1 LILFAYSINN
11 DKVTVPKKR
20 FIGTNMADNKLAQQF
35 AVYSEW
41 RKALVD
47 TICDYRSWL
56 NEQELND
63 AQVDQRIQQLL
74 DRLREDKLNVAFVAE
89 FSRGKSE
96 LINAIFFAGYG
107 TRLLPSSAGRTTMCP
122 TELLYDKSKP
132 TSIMML
138 PIETR
143 LTDATTSEYKRYP
156 EEWKTVAFDVDSND
170 SMVSAFKEVSA
181 TKAVSVQEAEKY
193 GLFDPN
199 SADDALHLNKDGT
212 IDVPCWRYAMIN
224 FPHPLLEQGLVI
236 LDTPGLNAIGT
247 EPELTLNMLPN
258 AHAVLFILAADT
270 GVTKSEIDVWR
281 QYISGTRWK
290 QKGRLAVLN
299 KIDGLWDELKDEKEI
314 QKELTK
320 QIKTSA
326 ELLGLETNQIFPVSA
341 QKGLLAKVNKDETLL
356 AKSRVL
362 ELEKA
367 LSEELIPSKKEI
379 VRDNTQNEIE
389 DLIANSH
396 VILEARFSGINDQ
409 LLELRGLRGKNEDV
423 VEHMMNKVKVDK
435 ENFEKGLQRFQALR
449 SIFSQHTNRL
459 FTLLGMESLKLH
471 VHTTRETMIKASFT
485 KTIREA
491 MDNFFSELKDRLVSS
506 DAQIDEIKKMMDVM
520 YEKFSKEH
528 GLRKSEPPVF
538 STLRYQKELAKL
550 ERAYKEQFNTAFNMI
565 ANEKM
570 TLTTKFFETL
580 ASRVIH
586 VFEVANRDIENWLKA
601 VIAPMESQVREH
613 QLQLRRRLESI
624 KRIYK
629 ATDTL
634 EDRISELEA
643 IEKSIQAQ
651 LDDLNILRMHMKNA
665 LTFEAADEVIAA

>member
-1 LILFAYSINN
+1 
-11 DKVTVPKKR
+11 
-20 FIGTNMADNKLAQQF
+20 MAENKLAHQF
-35 AVYSEW
+35 AEYSQW

-47 TICDYRSWL
+47 SICDYRSWL

-63 AQVDQRIQQLL
+63 AQIDQRITNLL
-74 DRLREDKLNVAFVAE
+74 ERLREDKLNVAFVAE

-96 LINAIFFAGYG
+96 LINAIFFADYG
-107 TRLLPSSAGRTTMCP
+107 QRLLPSSAGRTTMCP
-122 TELLYDKSKP
+122 TELLYDATKP

-138 PIETR
+138 PIDTR
-143 LTDATTSEYKRYP
+143 SSDATTTEYKRYP
-156 EEWKTVAFDVDSND
+156 DEWHTVTFDVNNND
-170 SMVSAFKEVSA
+170 SMVAAFKEVSK
-181 TKAVSVQEAEKY
+181 TKVVSALEAEKF

-199 SADDALHLNKDGT
+199 SSDDAMSLNKDGT
-212 IDVPCWRYAMIN
+212 IDIPCWRYAMIN

-299 KIDGLWDELKDEKEI
+299 KIDGLWDELKNENEIEKEI
-314 QKELTK
+314 LK
-320 QIKTSA
+320 QVKTSA
-326 ELLGLETNQIFPVSA
+326 ELLGLETNQIFPTSA
-341 QKGLLAKVNKDETLL
+341 QKGLLAKINGDEALL
-356 AKSRVL
+356 VQSRL
-362 ELEKA
+362 PELEKA
-367 LSEELIPSKKEI
+367 LSDELIPSKKEI
-379 VRDNTQNEIE
+379 VRDNTKNEIE
-389 DLIANSH
+389 DLIANSNM
-396 VILEARFSGINDQ
+396 VLESRVTGVVEQ
-409 LLELRGLRGKNEDV
+409 LEELRGLRGKNEDV
-423 VEHMMNKVKVDK
+423 VEHMMNKVKLDK

-449 SIFSQHTNRL
+449 SVFSQQTNKL
-459 FTLLGMESLKLH
+459 FTLLGMEALKVQ
-471 VHTTRETMIKASFT
+471 VHTTRETMVSAKFT
-485 KTIREA
+485 KTIRDA
-491 MDNFFSELKDRLVSS
+491 MDNFFLDLKARLVSS

-520 YEKFSKEH
+520 YDKFSKEH
-528 GLRKSEPPVF
+528 GLRKSEPPAF

-570 TLTTKFFETL
+570 TLTSKFFETL

-586 VFEVANRDIENWLKA
+586 VYEVANRDVENWLKA

-634 EDRISELEA
+634 EDRILELEN
-643 IEKSIQAQ
+643 IEKSIRSQIT
-651 LDDLNILRMHMKNA
+651 DLQILRQHMGNA
-665 LTFEAADEVIAA
+665 LAFEGSEESKAA

>member
-1 LILFAYSINN
+1 
-11 DKVTVPKKR
+11 
-20 FIGTNMADNKLAQQF
+20 MAQEKSNSKLAHQF
-35 AVYSEW
+35 AAYTQW
-41 RKALVD
+41 RKALVE

-63 AQVDQRIQQLL
+63 GQIDQRIQQLL

-122 TELLYDKSKP
+122 TELLYDKTKP
-132 TSIMML
+132 SSIMLL

-143 LTDATTSEYKRYP
+143 LSDATTTEYKRYP
-156 EEWKTVAFDVDSND
+156 EEWKTVTFDIDSNE
-170 SMVSAFKEVSA
+170 SMVSAFKEVSN
-181 TKAVSVQEAEKY
+181 TKAVSVLEAEKY

-199 SADDALHLNKDGT
+199 SADDALSVNKDGT
-212 IDVPCWRYAMIN
+212 IDVPSWRYAMIN

-281 QYISGTRWK
+281 QYISGTRWR

-299 KIDGLWDELKDEKEI
+299 KIDGLWDELKNEDDI
-314 QKELTK
+314 QAELTK
-320 QIKTSA
+320 QIKSSA
-326 ELLGLETNQIFPVSA
+326 ELLGLETNQIFPISA
-341 QKGLLAKVNKDETLL
+341 QKGLLAKVNNDEPLL
-356 AKSRVL
+356 IKSRIL
-362 ELEKA
+362 ELERA
-367 LSEELIPSKKEI
+367 LSDELIPSKKEI

-396 VILEARFSGINDQ
+396 VILDARISGINDQ

-449 SIFSQHTNRL
+449 SIFSKHTNLL
-459 FTLLGMESLKLH
+459 FTLLGMEALKSH
-471 VHTTRETMIKASFT
+471 VHTTRETMIDASFT
-485 KTIREA
+485 KTIRIA
-491 MDNFFSELKDRLVSS
+491 MDNFFSELKKRLISS
-506 DAQIDEIKKMMDVM
+506 DTQIDEIKKMMDVM

-528 GLRKSEPPVF
+528 GLRKSEPPAF

-565 ANEKM
+565 AHEKM
-570 TLTTKFFETL
+570 TLTSRFFETL

-586 VFEVANRDIENWLKA
+586 VYEVANRDVENWLKA
-601 VIAPMESQVREH
+601 VISPMESQVREH

-624 KRIYK
+624 KRIYT

-634 EDRISELEA
+634 EDRILELEA
-643 IEKSIQAQ
+643 IEKSIRGQ
-651 LDDLNILRMHMKNA
+651 LDDLKVLRMHMKNA
-665 LTFEAADEVIAA
+665 LAFEPAEDAIAA

>member
-1 LILFAYSINN
+1 
-11 DKVTVPKKR
+11 
-20 FIGTNMADNKLAQQF
+20 MAENKLAHQF
-35 AVYSEW
+35 AEYSQW

-47 TICDYRSWL
+47 SICDYRSWL

-63 AQVDQRIQQLL
+63 AQIDQRITNLL
-74 DRLREDKLNVAFVAE
+74 ERLREDKLNVAFVAE

-96 LINAIFFAGYG
+96 LINAIFFADYG
-107 TRLLPSSAGRTTMCP
+107 QRLLPSSAGRTTMCP
-122 TELLYDKSKP
+122 TELLYDPTKP

-138 PIETR
+138 PIDTR
-143 LTDATTSEYKRYP
+143 ASDATTTEYKRYP
-156 EEWKTVAFDVDSND
+156 DEWHTVTFDVNNND
-170 SMVSAFKEVSA
+170 SMVAAFKEVSK
-181 TKAVSVQEAEKY
+181 TKVVTAVEAEKF

-199 SADDALHLNKDGT
+199 SSDDAMSLNKDGT
-212 IDVPCWRYAMIN
+212 IDIPCWRYAMIN

-299 KIDGLWDELKDEKEI
+299 KIDGLWDELKNEKEI
-314 QKELTK
+314 EKEIHK
-320 QIKTSA
+320 QVQTSA
-326 ELLGLETNQIFPVSA
+326 ELLGLETNQIFPTSA
-341 QKGLLAKVNKDETLL
+341 QKGLLAKINGDEGLL
-356 AKSRVL
+356 VQSRL
-362 ELEKA
+362 PELEKA
-367 LSEELIPSKKEI
+367 LSDELIPSKKEI
-379 VRDNTQNEIE
+379 VRDNTKNEIE
-389 DLIANSH
+389 DLIANSNL
-396 VILEARFSGINDQ
+396 VLESRVTGVVEQ
-409 LLELRGLRGKNEDV
+409 LEELRGLRGKNEDV
-423 VEHMMNKVKVDK
+423 VEHMMNKVKLDK

-449 SIFSQHTNRL
+449 SVFSQQTNKL
-459 FTLLGMESLKLH
+459 FTLLGMEALKVQ
-471 VHTTRETMIKASFT
+471 VHTTRESMVSAKFT
-485 KTIREA
+485 KTIRDA
-491 MDNFFSELKDRLVSS
+491 MDNFFLDLKSRLVSS

-520 YEKFSKEH
+520 YDKFSKEH
-528 GLRKSEPPVF
+528 GLRKSEPPAF

-550 ERAYKEQFNTAFNMI
+550 ERAYKEQFNTTFNMI

-586 VFEVANRDIENWLKA
+586 VYEVANRDVENWLKA

-634 EDRISELEA
+634 EDRILELEN
-643 IEKSIQAQ
+643 IEKSIRAQ
-651 LDDLNILRMHMKNA
+651 ITDLQILRQHMGNA
-665 LTFEAADEVIAA
+665 LAFEGAEETKAA

>member
-1 LILFAYSINN
+1 
-11 DKVTVPKKR
+11 
-20 FIGTNMADNKLAQQF
+20 MAENKLAHQF
-35 AVYSEW
+35 AAYSEW

-47 TICDYRSWL
+47 SICDYRSWL

-63 AQVDQRIQQLL
+63 AQIDQRITNLL
-74 DRLREDKLNVAFVAE
+74 ERLREDKLNVAFVAE

-96 LINAIFFAGYG
+96 LINAIFFADYG
-107 TRLLPSSAGRTTMCP
+107 QRLLPSSAGRTTMCP
-122 TELLYDKSKP
+122 TELLYDATKP

-143 LTDATTSEYKRYP
+143 SSDATTTEYKRYP
-156 EEWKTVAFDVDSND
+156 DEWHTVTFDVDNND
-170 SMVSAFKEVSA
+170 SMVAAFKEVSS
-181 TKAVSVQEAEKY
+181 TKRVSAEEAEKF

-199 SADDALHLNKDGT
+199 SSDDAMSLNKDGT
-212 IDVPCWRYAMIN
+212 IDIPSWRYAMIN

-299 KIDGLWDELKDEKEI
+299 KIDGLWDELKNEKDIEKEI
-314 QKELTK
+314 QK
-320 QIKTSA
+320 QVKTSA
-326 ELLGLETNQIFPVSA
+326 ELLGLENNQIFPTSA
-341 QKGLLAKVNKDETLL
+341 QKGLLAKINGDDALL
-356 AKSRVL
+356 QQSRL
-362 ELEKA
+362 PELEKA
-367 LSEELIPSKKEI
+367 LSDELIPSKKEI
-379 VRDNTQNEIE
+379 VRDNTKNEIE
-389 DLIANSH
+389 DLIGNSNM
-396 VILEARFSGINDQ
+396 ILDSRVAGVVEQ
-409 LLELRGLRGKNEDV
+409 LEELRGLRGKNEDV

-449 SIFSQHTNRL
+449 SVFSQQTNKL
-459 FTLLGMESLKLH
+459 FTLLGMEALKVQ
-471 VHTTRETMIKASFT
+471 VHGTRETMVNASFT

-491 MDNFFSELKDRLVSS
+491 MDNFFLDLKGRLVQS
-506 DAQIDEIKKMMDVM
+506 DAQIEEIKKMMDVM
-520 YEKFSKEH
+520 YDKFSKEH
-528 GLRKSEPPVF
+528 GLRKSEPPAF

-586 VFEVANRDIENWLKA
+586 VYEVANRDVENWLKA

-634 EDRISELEA
+634 EDRILELEN
-643 IEKSIQAQ
+643 IEKSIRAQ
-651 LDDLNILRMHMKNA
+651 MADLQILRQHMGNA
-665 LTFEAADEVIAA
+665 LAFENDTEAKAA

>member
-1 LILFAYSINN
+1 
-11 DKVTVPKKR
+11 
-20 FIGTNMADNKLAQQF
+20 MAENKLAHQF
-35 AVYSEW
+35 AAYSEW

-47 TICDYRSWL
+47 SICDYRSWL

-63 AQVDQRIQQLL
+63 AQIDQRITNLL
-74 DRLREDKLNVAFVAE
+74 ERLREDKLNVAFVAE

-96 LINAIFFAGYG
+96 LINAIFFADYG
-107 TRLLPSSAGRTTMCP
+107 QRLLPSSAGRTTMCP
-122 TELLYDKSKP
+122 TELLYDASKP

-143 LTDATTSEYKRYP
+143 ASDATTTEYKRYP
-156 EEWKTVAFDVDSND
+156 DEWHAVTFDVDNND
-170 SMVSAFKEVSA
+170 SMVAAFKEVSS
-181 TKAVSVQEAEKY
+181 TKRVTAEEAEKF

-199 SADDALHLNKDGT
+199 SSDDAMSLNKDGT
-212 IDVPCWRYAMIN
+212 IDIPSWRYAMIN

-299 KIDGLWDELKDEKEI
+299 KIDGLWDELKNEAEIEKEI
-314 QKELTK
+314 AK
-320 QIKTSA
+320 QVRTSA
-326 ELLGLETNQIFPVSA
+326 ELLGLENNQIFPTSA
-341 QKGLLAKVNKDETLL
+341 QKGLLAKINGDDALL
-356 AKSRVL
+356 AQSRL
-362 ELEKA
+362 PELEKA
-367 LSEELIPSKKEI
+367 LSDELIPSKKEI
-379 VRDNTQNEIE
+379 VRDNTKNEIE
-389 DLIANSH
+389 DLIGNSNM
-396 VILEARFSGINDQ
+396 ILDSRVAGVVEQ
-409 LLELRGLRGKNEDV
+409 LEELRGLRGKNEDV

-449 SIFSQHTNRL
+449 SVFSQQTNKL
-459 FTLLGMESLKLH
+459 FTLLGMEALKMQ
-471 VHTTRETMIKASFT
+471 VHTTRETMINASFT

-491 MDNFFSELKDRLVSS
+491 MDNFFLDLKGRLVSS

-520 YEKFSKEH
+520 YDKFSKEH
-528 GLRKSEPPVF
+528 GLRKSEPPAF

-586 VFEVANRDIENWLKA
+586 VYEVANRDVENWLKA

-634 EDRISELEA
+634 EDRILELEN
-643 IEKSIQAQ
+643 IEKSIRAQ
-651 LDDLNILRMHMKNA
+651 MADLQILRQHMGNA
-665 LTFEAADEVIAA
+665 LAYENEAEVKVA